1 MASKGV
7 NADNNIA
14 RDIAAQ
20 DTRRMK
26 KKEKKVVAKK
36 VINSFSFDKA
46 KAEVVAKKNHEEKRR
61 SVREM
66 VEENL
71 AILPAQEVVECRISH
86 VFGIMAVDRRGDV
99 TWDERDLVLDKIQKE
114 WPSFVKWAI
123 SASVG
128 NIEMQERNLFGGT
141 AGVANV
147 YMRRLA

>member
-7 NADNNIA
+7 NAENNVA
-14 RDIAAQ
+14 RDLKAQ
-20 DTRRMK
+20 DIRRLK
-26 KKEKKVVAKK
+26 KKEKKIVTKK
-36 VINSFSFDKA
+36 VVNSFSFDKA
-46 KAEVVAKKNHEEKRR
+46 KADVVKKKGYEEKKR

-71 AILPAQEVVECRISH
+71 AILSDKTTTHI
-86 VFGIMAVDRRGDV
+86 FGVMAVDRRGDV